1 MRCDVI
7 AEGIILAAKELDLQI
22 PLIVRL
28 QGTKEH
34 EAKELIRNSKM
45 KIFAYDNLDEGESPR
60 GLLLMLSFLVDV
72 LTDLVLLALTQ
83 PPLPPSRPP
92 SKLPNR
98 VSSYPL
104 FASISWAAPA
114 LATMRLSLPSP
125 LLGRHLSPFSL
136 CVPPVCFLFS
146 SLPSARRP
154 GSRHRVVYLD
164 RNAKDILDKVI
175 NMKGA
180 MRE

>member
-60 GLLLMLSFLVDV
+60 ASLFGYLISRG
-72 LTDLVLLALTQ
+72 TDL
-83 PPLPPSRPP
+83 
-92 SKLPNR
+92 
-98 VSSYPL
+98 SS
-104 FASISWAAPA
+104 
-114 LATMRLSLPSP
+114 
-125 LLGRHLSPFSL
+125 SL
-136 CVPPVCFLFS
+136 CAAAAAAVK
-146 SLPSARRP
+146 A
-154 GSRHRVVYLD
+154 
-164 RNAKDILDKVI
+164 A
-175 NMKGA
+175 
-180 MRE
+180 E

>member
-60 GLLLMLSFLVDV
+60 ASFFGYLISRG
-72 LTDLVLLALTQ
+72 TDL
-83 PPLPPSRPP
+83 
-92 SKLPNR
+92 
-98 VSSYPL
+98 SS
-104 FASISWAAPA
+104 
-114 LATMRLSLPSP
+114 
-125 LLGRHLSPFSL
+125 SL
-136 CVPPVCFLFS
+136 CAAAAAAVK
-146 SLPSARRP
+146 A
-154 GSRHRVVYLD
+154 
-164 RNAKDILDKVI
+164 A
-175 NMKGA
+175 
-180 MRE
+180 E